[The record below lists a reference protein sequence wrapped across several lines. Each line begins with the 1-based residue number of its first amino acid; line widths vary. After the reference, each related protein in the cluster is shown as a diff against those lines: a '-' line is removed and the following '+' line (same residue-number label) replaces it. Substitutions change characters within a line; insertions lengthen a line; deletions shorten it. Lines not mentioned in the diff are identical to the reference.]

1 MYLLGVLGRPLHV
14 TRLVTVEADK
24 VESHCTAGVG
34 RLFAILFFGVE
45 HAAIG
50 LGVDLE
56 DMGAHIASE
65 LAGLDRRL
73 GSAWHMALNAA
84 NIALAMNVLGIAG
97 GLISMTFGA
106 FLLR

>member
-1 MYLLGVLGRPLHV
+1 MNLLGVLGRPLHV
-14 TRLVTVEADK
+14 TRLVTVETDK
-24 VESHCTAGVG
+24 VESHSTAGVG

-50 LGVDLE
+50 LGVNLE

-73 GSAWHMALNAA
+73 GSAWHMALNAVD
-84 NIALAMNVLGIAG
+84 IALAMNILGIAG
-97 GLISMTFGA
+97 GLIAVAFGT